1 MADQALSN
9 PNIAKQRILSAQI
22 SEFNKE
28 FMESLFAGYYDKESG
43 KPMPPPFAANTK
55 IQLSHSEYQYVKDT
69 ITTTLGLLFM
79 NRFLLEYTGIIPHL
93 GYWNKPLDSK
103 ALGLLDTLVSN
114 LVITKKITTE
124 INAKYVDRR
133 EMLGFQAA
141 TFLSTSI
148 SAALIRPMP
157 DVEQRKMELFK
168 EYEED
173 LNSRDPVKQLLAANK
188 ITDELMGMVRKH
200 LEHDPGYDLY
210 ASGDGNLNNNYK
222 TINVMRGE
230 VFNSI
235 TQRFDIV
242 ESSLMGGIR
251 KQDIPAFS
259 NSVVAG
265 AYPSAI
271 GTADAGYM
279 AKIILALLQSEHIDP
294 DPDSDC
300 GSVATIPFLITE
312 KNKQFVYYR
321 NINHNGKRVMLTL
334 DNVDSYVGQTVQMY
348 SPQCCLHEGICG
360 KCGGRVFHNLGVQNI
375 GLLVTNVTQALLN
388 LKLKSKHDLTQKA
401 SIIDKSQVFETDNK
415 YFHIHEGK
423 LVPNTPMKI
432 YIPRLFEEFDGFTLE
447 ATGADC
453 FGVLPVKFFNNDGT
467 LLLSTRMVIPSTL
480 HFVLY
485 DDIQEDPEYYIL
497 SYDAD
502 DEVCSLAA
510 RQSLKNVE
518 FYINQIYLHSKTPQI
533 PYNLMT
539 NMMFRCL
546 ELNNINLHGPSITY
560 ELLARRMCRHNG
572 KPFAFV
578 YGKDP
583 NVNPLSYDKE
593 EFRSAVQ
600 RSGILQ
606 GLLFQDISTS
616 INIGLA
622 QTIRGVKPTQTPLE
636 MVVKA

>member
-1 MADQALSN
+1 MADTALSN
-9 PNIAKQRILSAQI
+9 PNIAKQRILSADI
-22 SEFNKE
+22 SEFNKD
-28 FMESLFAGYYDKESG
+28 FLESLFAGYYDKESG
-43 KPMPPPFAANTK
+43 KPMPPPFIADTK
-55 IQLSHSEYQYVKDT
+55 IQLSHSEYRYVKDT
-69 ITTTLGLLFM
+69 VTTTLGLLFM

-93 GYWNKPLDSK
+93 GYWNTPLDAK
-103 ALGLLDTLVSN
+103 ALGKLDTLVSN

-133 EMLGFQAA
+133 DMLGFQSA

-148 SAALIRPMP
+148 TSALLRPMP
-157 DVEQRKMELFK
+157 DVEQRKLELFE
-168 EYEED
+168 EYKED
-173 LNSRDPVKQLLAANK
+173 LNSRDPVRQLLAVNK
-188 ITDELMGMVRKH
+188 ITDELMKMVKKH
-200 LEHDPGYDLY
+200 LEQDPGYDMY

-222 TINVMRGE
+222 NINVMRGE

-242 ESSLMGGIR
+242 EASLMNGVGKR
-251 KQDIPAFS
+251 DIPALS

-271 GTADAGYM
+271 GTADSGYM

-294 DPDSDC
+294 DPESDC
-300 GSVATIPFLITE
+300 GTPITIPFTVTE
-312 KNKQFVYYR
+312 KNKQFVLYR
-321 NINHNGKRVMLTL
+321 NINDNGKRVLLTL
-334 DNVDSYVGQTVQMY
+334 DNVGSYVGQTIQLY
-348 SPQCCLHEGICG
+348 SPQCCCHDAICG
-360 KCGGRVFHNLGVQNI
+360 KCAGRVFHNLGVQNI
-375 GLLVTNVTQALLN
+375 GLLVSNVTHALLN
-388 LKLKSKHDLTQKA
+388 LKLKSKHDLSQKA
-401 SIIDKSQVFETDNK
+401 SIIDKKQVFEIDNK
-415 YFHIHEGK
+415 YFEVKDGR

-432 YIPRLFEEFDGFTLE
+432 FIPRLFEEFDGFVLE

-453 FGVLPVKFFNNDGT
+453 FGVLPVKFYSNDGT
-467 LLLSTRMVIPSTL
+467 VLLSTRMIIPSTL

-485 DDIQEDPEYYIL
+485 DDVQEDPEYYIL

-518 FYINQIYLHSKTPQI
+518 FYLNQIYLHSKTPQL
-533 PYNLMT
+533 PYNIMA

-546 ELNNINLHGPSITY
+546 ELNGINLHGPSITY
-560 ELLARRMCRHNG
+560 ELLARRMCRHHG

-578 YGKDP
+578 YGKEAG
-583 NVNPLSYDKE
+583 VNPLSYEKE

-600 RSGILQ
+600 RAGILQ
-606 GLLFQDISTS
+606 GLLFQDISSS

-622 QTIRGVKPTQTPLE
+622 QTIRGIPPTETPLE
-636 MVVKA
+636 KVIKA

>member
-1 MADQALSN
+1 MADKVLSN
-9 PNIAKQRILSAQI
+9 PNIAKQRILSAEL
-22 SEFNKE
+22 SEFNKD
-28 FMESLFAGYYDKESG
+28 FLESLFAGYFDKESG
-43 KPMPPPFAANTK
+43 TPKPPPFLATDK
-55 IQLSHSEYQYVKDT
+55 IQLSQSEYRFVKDT
-69 ITTTLGLLFM
+69 VTTTLGMLFM
-79 NRFLLEYTGIIPHL
+79 NRFLLEYTGIIQHL
-93 GYWNKPLDSK
+93 GYWNLPLTDK
-103 ALGLLDTLVSN
+103 NLAKMDTMVSN

-124 INAKYVDRR
+124 VNAKYVDRR
-133 EMLGFQAA
+133 DLLGFQSA
-141 TFLSTSI
+141 TFLSTSVT
-148 SAALIRPMP
+148 AALIRPMP
-157 DVEQRKMELFK
+157 DVEQRKMELFQ
-168 EYEED
+168 EYKED
-173 LNSRDPVKQLLAANK
+173 LNSKDPVKQLLAVNK
-188 ITDELMGMVRKH
+188 ITDELMTMVRKH
-200 LEHDPGYDLY
+200 LEQDPGYDLY

-242 ESSLMGGIR
+242 ESSLMNGIR

-265 AYPSAI
+265 AFPSAI

-300 GSVATIPFLITE
+300 GTAITIPLTVTK
-312 KNKQFVYYR
+312 KNKQFLLYR
-321 NINHNGKRVMLTL
+321 NINADGKRVLLTL
-334 DNVDSYVGQTVQMY
+334 DNIDSYVGQTVNLY
-348 SPQCCLHEGICG
+348 SPQCCLHDSICG

-388 LKLKSKHDLTQKA
+388 LKLKSKHDLSQKA
-401 SIIDKSQVFETDNK
+401 TIIDKKKVFETDNN
-415 YFHIHEGK
+415 YFEVKEGH
-423 LVPNTPMKI
+423 LVPKTPMKI
-432 YIPRLFEEFDGFTLE
+432 FIPRLFEEFDGFTLE

-453 FGVLPVKFFNNDGT
+453 FGVLPVKFYNKDGGVI
-467 LLLSTRMVIPSTL
+467 LSTRMVIPSTM

-485 DDIQEDPEYYIL
+485 DDVQEDPSYYIL
-497 SYDAD
+497 SYDAG

-539 NMMFRCL
+539 DMMFRCL
-546 ELNNINLHGPSITY
+546 ELNSINLHGPSITY
-560 ELLARRMCRHNG
+560 ELIARRMCRHNG

-578 YGKDP
+578 YGKNAGVD
-583 NVNPLSYDKE
+583 PLSYDKE

-600 RSGILQ
+600 RAGILQ
-606 GLLFQDISTS
+606 GLLFQDMSTS
-616 INIGLA
+616 INVGLA
-622 QTIRGVKPTQTPLE
+622 QTIRGVPPTQTPLE
-636 MVVKA
+636 MVIKA